1 MSGKTGRL
9 LTELYQAMLQSL
21 GPQHWWPGQNALE
34 IVIGAVLTQNT
45 NWANVERAI
54 KNLRKADLID
64 VAGLDRIDAEGLG
77 ELIRPAGY
85 FRVKTKR
92 LKNLMG
98 FIMDRYQG
106 DLEAMFDQPIGS
118 LRRQLLSVNGVGP
131 ETADDIILYAAGK
144 PTFVV
149 DTYTYRVLLRHGLI
163 DPDADYQQIKD
174 LFEQNLPEDVAL
186 YNEYHALLVVVGK
199 NHCRP
204 KPRCQN
210 CPLEHFDH
218 NPDLPEQY

>member
-9 LTELYQAMLQSL
+9 LMEFYQAMLQAS

-64 VAGLDRIDAEGLG
+64 VAGLDRIAAEGLG

-118 LRRQLLSVNGVGP
+118 LRRELLSINGVGP

-163 DPDADYQQIKD
+163 DSDADYQQIKE
-174 LFEQNLPEDVAL
+174 LFEQNLPEDVQL
-186 YNEYHALLVVVGK
+186 FNEYHALLVVVGK

-204 KPRCQN
+204 KPRCQA
-210 CPLEHFDH
+210 CPLECFDH
-218 NPDLPEQY
+218 DPNLPEQY